1 MDDFALEELTLA
13 VDIDAGVSNEAYVAD
28 DKPSTLMVK
37 QQRDL
42 FKTLARPKD
51 S

>member
-1 MDDFALEELTLA
+1 MDDFALEELTLTLA

-37 QQRDL
+37 
-42 FKTLARPKD
+42 
-51 S
+51 